1 MKSVDVNSSMRIDFN
16 KENNKEG
23 PKFKIGDHVRI
34 SKCKTFLQKAM
45 SQIGLKTFLLLQN
58 LRIMFRGHIL
68 LGILKAKKLLENFTE
83 RNCKKTNQKESR
95 VKKVIKR
102 KDDKLYVKWKDYD
115 NLFNS
120 WIDKKRQSINE

>member
-1 MKSVDVNSSMRIDFN
+1 MKYVDVNSSMRIDFN

-34 SKCKTFLQKAM
+34 SKYKTFLQEAM
-45 SQIGLKTFLLLQN
+45 SQIGLKTFSLLQK
-58 LRIMFRGHIL
+58 LRILFRGHIL
-68 LGILKAKKLLENFTE
+68 LGILKAKQLLENFTK
-83 RNCKKTNQKESR
+83 RNCKKANQKEFR

>member
-23 PKFKIGDHVRI
+23 PKFKFGDHVRI

-45 SQIGLKTFLLLQN
+45 SQIGLKTFLLLQK

-68 LGILKAKKLLENFTE
+68 LGILKTKKLLENFTE
-83 RNCKKTNQKESR
+83 RNCKKTNQKEFR

-115 NLFNS
+115 NLFNT